1 MKFLKKAL
9 AVSVSLALCG
19 SLVAPSFAA
28 SFTELQTVID
38 TQISL
43 KNEDDGS
50 IRIGYD
56 NGNVTLNED
65 VTREDK
71 EQGITIKGSDVTID
85 LNGHDIDGNGKAG
98 SVITVK
104 GEDTSLT
111 VTDTSEEKDG
121 SITGGNG
128 TLFGGG
134 IYVSGGASVTLE
146 NGSISENKA
155 TANGGG
161 VYVDSGSFTMNGGT
175 ISDNNGGNVGGGVY
189 VNTQAAQMQGNK
201 ATFEMNGGE
210 ISNNTAVSGGGVG
223 AGSIDKYNNTGD
235 DRYAAID
242 INGGSITG
250 NTAATGDGGGVW
262 AQHNT
267 VEISNADISGNTAGN
282 IGGGVYLGMSDTT
295 ITDSTVTGNKVTGSN
310 DVGSGGIYVGGGT
323 AEITGTEV
331 SSNSSATNAGGIGVN
346 GNLTL
351 TDVAIKDNHADS
363 GRGGGIYA
371 GNYGNLTVNGGEISE
386 NSAKLGGGMF
396 TFSNPAAGLIMKVT
410 VDGTKISGNPASQY
424 AGGIYVFNGAE
435 FTVNNGTIS
444 GNTATVGGGVFTR
457 SDAKFTMNGGE
468 LYGNTATSFAADL
481 YSDKNSSVTLMDISG
496 LGLEMED
503 GTPITGWLLDGNP
516 RWDAESDANVKY
528 ESLANYTG
536 NLCLKAAHDKFYNV
550 SYMDG
555 ETVLQTNDLEKG
567 QDIPGFE
574 GTLTRP
580 GYTFG
585 GWLVGG
591 EDFDPATGTVDGDLV
606 LVALWIQNPEVVDP
620 AEPDVIIDDPAVPL
634 GDEPEVEIDDP
645 AVPLSAGPVTRAQ
658 FVDYLWRHEGEPE
671 ADAPTFTDV
680 PADHEY
686 APAIGWAQSI
696 GIIDGQEFQPDE
708 LVTGGD
714 VRTILAR
721 FAEYAGMTMP
731 ELTTLTDDDDEAV
744 LNCDQVLAEFF
755 DEEYVDPSMEDAA

>member
-161 VYVDSGSFTMNGGT
+161 VYVESGSFTMNGGT
-175 ISDNNGGNVGGGVY
+175 ISDNNGGNV
-189 VNTQAAQMQGNK
+189 
-201 ATFEMNGGE
+201 
-210 ISNNTAVSGGGVG
+210 
-223 AGSIDKYNNTGD
+223 
-235 DRYAAID
+235 
-242 INGGSITG
+242 
-250 NTAATGDGGGVW
+250 
-262 AQHNT
+262 
-267 VEISNADISGNTAGN
+267 
-282 IGGGVYLGMSDTT
+282 GGGVYLGMSDTT
-295 ITDSTVTGNKVTGSN
+295 ITDSTVTGNKVTGSH

-351 TDVAIKDNHADS
+351 TDVTIKDNHADS

-371 GNYGNLTVNGGEISE
+371 GNYGSLTVNGGKISE
-386 NSAKLGGGMF
+386 NSAKLGGGMY

-410 VDGTKISGNPASQY
+410 VDGTKISGNTASQY

-516 RWDAESDANVKY
+516 RWDAESDANVKH
-528 ESLANYTG
+528 ESLTNHTG

-574 GTLTRP
+574 GALTRP

-620 AEPDVIIDDPAVPL
+620 AEPDVIIDDPDVPL
-634 GDEPEVEIDDP
+634 GNEPEVEIDDP

-671 ADAPTFTDV
+671 ADVPTFTDV

-696 GIIDGQEFQPDE
+696 GIIEGQEFQPDE

-714 VRTILAR
+714 VRTILTR
-721 FAEYAGMTMP
+721 FADYAGMTMP
-731 ELTTLTDDDDEAV
+731 ELTTLSDDDDEAV